1 MTNSKIKWF
10 SQGGGVESEP
20 DDIRTLRILCD
31 IGNTIDPSIQLE
43 FDAPSMH
50 QDGKLPILDIKVW
63 VEEGRIRHS
72 FYRKEVASNR
82 VIMERSAV
90 STRVKRDTLFQEG
103 LRRLRNMDRGSTEEE
118 EKEVLGEF
126 SNSMMVSGY
135 SEKVRRD
142 IVKGVLER
150 GKQVESE
157 IEAGNRV
164 RFRTREE
171 IDEMKSKNK
180 HRHRS
185 TWYLRGGATGV
196 LCVPATPGSQL
207 CKRIREGIKE
217 MWCPDGGLTK
227 VVELG
232 GGLHHGRVK

>member
-1 MTNSKIKWF
+1 
-10 SQGGGVESEP
+10 
-20 DDIRTLRILCD
+20 
-31 IGNTIDPSIQLE
+31 
-43 FDAPSMH
+43 MH

-90 STRVKRDTLFQEG
+90 SRRTKRDTLFQEG

-118 EKEVLGEF
+118 VKEVLGEF
-126 SNSMMVSGY
+126 SNSMRVSGY
-135 SEKVRRD
+135 TEKVRRD

-157 IEAGNRV
+157 IEAGTRV

-171 IDEMKSKNK
+171 IDEMKGKNK

-196 LCVPATPGSQL
+196 LCPCNT
-207 CKRIREGIKE
+207 
-217 MWCPDGGLTK
+217 W
-227 VVELG
+227 
-232 GGLHHGRVK
+232 